1 MAEFLSVELH
11 NEYARRMEEEHIR
24 QNHRLKELEEEVK
37 ENRELLITVE
47 RIANSIENMQNEQ
60 KRQSEKLE
68 ELYSRDGNKWRKVSD
83 YVLTA
88 LLGIAFGLIASQLG
102 FNL

>member
-1 MAEFLSVELH
+1 MDNFLSIELH
-11 NEYARRMEEEHIR
+11 KEYAKRMEDEHTR
-24 QNHRLKELEEEVK
+24 QNHRLANLEKAVE

-68 ELYSRDGNKWRKVSD
+68 ELYSRDGNKWRKATD
-83 YVLTA
+83 YILTA

-102 FNL
+102 I

>member
-1 MAEFLSVELH
+1 MAEFMSMELH
-11 NEYARRMEEEHIR
+11 EEYAKRMDDEHTR
-24 QNHRLKELEEEVK
+24 QNHRLANLEKAVE

-68 ELYSRDGNKWRKVSD
+68 ELYSRDGNKWRKATD
-83 YVLTA
+83 YILTA

-102 FNL
+102 I